1 MMSVQ
6 ISEKEIAQRVAVL
19 KRFRELLARQRERFY
34 NYLTVL
40 DKQRDVIVSGSA
52 EDLLAH
58 VEMEEQIVAD
68 IFSIQKVIDPLELMY
83 RATVPDAP
91 DGDVSAIKTTL
102 EQLKTQAITRSNQNR
117 ALLSDRMA
125 DIRTEIKT
133 LRNNP
138 FAARRSV
145 YQAANT
151 ASLIDIRG

>member
-1 MMSVQ
+1 MPVQ
-6 ISEKEIAQRVAVL
+6 ISEKELAQRVAIL
-19 KRFRELLARQRERFY
+19 KRFRELLVRQRERFY
-34 NYLTVL
+34 NYLSVL
-40 DKQRDVIVSGSA
+40 DKQRDVILSGNA

-83 RATVPDAP
+83 RTAVPGAP
-91 DGDVSAIKTTL
+91 DDDVPAIKTAL
-102 EQLKTQAITRSNQNR
+102 EQLKTQAITQSNHNR

-125 DIRTEIKT
+125 DIRTEIRT

-138 FAARRSV
+138 FAARRSM